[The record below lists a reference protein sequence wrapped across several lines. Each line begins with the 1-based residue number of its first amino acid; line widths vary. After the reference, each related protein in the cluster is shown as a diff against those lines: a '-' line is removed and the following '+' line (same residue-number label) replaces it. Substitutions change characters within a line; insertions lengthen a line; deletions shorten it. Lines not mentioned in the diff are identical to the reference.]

1 MSELNIPADAGFVPE
16 DANQRSGT
24 ELTSEEF
31 RDRLL
36 LAEMTDQEINQA
48 VLQPMFRTGPWFWI
62 IVAVLSAIILWG
74 LYAWGYQIYWGFGVA
89 GINRP
94 VYWGFYIATFVF
106 WVGIS
111 HAGTMISAVLRVF
124 NADWRRPIT
133 RGAEAMTAFALM
145 MAGLFPFIHLGRV
158 WKFYWMVPYPNNR
171 FMWPNFQSP
180 LMWDMIAIFTYLI
193 GSGLYLYL
201 AMIPDMAM
209 ARDNTKTWRYK
220 LYRILALGWRGTEAE
235 WHKLHRAL
243 GIFSIVIIPVF
254 LSVHSIVS
262 WDFAVTLQPGWH
274 SSIFAPF
281 FVIGAVY
288 SGLAAL
294 ATILVLVRWGMKLQA
309 FLREEHFN
317 ALGKLVWVAGLGW
330 LYIWFAGLIVE
341 WYGNEPVL
349 AELLHDEFSGPLA
362 PYFYLQ
368 MTCNLLPLFFLVF
381 KQVRTRPIFLLFFT
395 LMINVGMFTE
405 RVLIVAGDLQRNY
418 MPFNWGTYRP
428 TWVELSIV
436 AMTFAGFA
444 LLYILFSRI
453 FPYVPVWEIK
463 EGRLRY
469 TMVRIGRLLVPTA
482 AELE

>member
-1 MSELNIPADAGFVPE
+1 MSELDINAGAGLIPENASQKSTTDHASADLS
-16 DANQRSGT
+16 N
-24 ELTSEEF
+24 
-31 RDRLL
+31 RLL
-36 LAEMTDQEINQA
+36 LDKMKDEEINQA
-48 VLQPMFRTGPWFWI
+48 VLQPMFQTGFWFWI
-62 IVAVLSAIILWG
+62 IVAVLVVIVAWG
-74 LYAWGYQIYWGFGVA
+74 IYAWIYQINWGFGVA

-111 HAGTMISAVLRVF
+111 HAGTMISAVLRIF

-133 RGAEAMTAFALM
+133 RGAEAMTAFALL

-158 WKFYWMVPYPNNR
+158 WKFYWMIPYPNNR

-193 GSGLYLYL
+193 GSSLYLYL

-209 ARDNTKTWRYK
+209 ARDNTETWRYK
-220 LYRILALGWRGTEAE
+220 LYRLLALGWRGTEAE

-274 SSIFAPF
+274 SAIFAPF

-294 ATILVLVRWGMKLQA
+294 ATILVLVRWGMRLHA
-309 FLREEHFN
+309 FLRKEHFN

-349 AELLHDEFSGPLA
+349 AELLHEEFFGPLA

-381 KQVRTRPIFLLFFT
+381 KKVRTTPILLLLFT
-395 LMINVGMFTE
+395 LMINIGMFTE

-482 AELE
+482 AELD